1 MCSSISG
8 AKALKKM
15 CLQFAIFNFSEKLQT
30 EHFCYRNKH
39 LPCIFFG
46 NKIKKYGVIVQKL
59 FLKKKY
65 IEIKKFTDMFFI
77 FYMSNKLLSNLRAMQ
92 QIPFDL

>member
-46 NKIKKYGVIVQKL
+46 NKIKKYGVIIQKL

-65 IEIKKFTDMFFI
+65 IEIKNSQTC
-77 FYMSNKLLSNLRAMQ
+77 FYFLYVKQATVQFESNATNSL
-92 QIPFDL
+92 